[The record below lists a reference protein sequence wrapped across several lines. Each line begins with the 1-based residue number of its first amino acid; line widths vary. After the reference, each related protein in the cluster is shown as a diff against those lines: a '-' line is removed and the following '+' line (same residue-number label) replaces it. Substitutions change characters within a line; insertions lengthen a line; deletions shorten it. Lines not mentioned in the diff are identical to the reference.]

1 MLVTAIKDHSLLR
14 FKQGDQ
20 FTIQGVKYLKC
31 GCVLFDVGIRHAGF
45 NVHGA
50 CEHGS
55 EYCSEEIGWYA
66 SYMFTP
72 TAEIEQAV
80 QEIVSH
86 VQGHY
91 IETKVYT
98 QEQWRTINGTIH
110 STHKETS

>member
-14 FKQGDQ
+14 FKQGEQ
-20 FTIQGVKYLKC
+20 FTIIGVKYLTC

-55 EYCSEEIGWYA
+55 EYCTEEIGWYA

-72 TAEIEQAV
+72 SSEIKQAIT
-80 QEIVSH
+80 ELISN
-86 VQGHY
+86 
-91 IETKVYT
+91 
-98 QEQWRTINGTIH
+98 INGTIH
-110 STHKETS
+110 STHNETS

>member
-72 TAEIEQAV
+72 SSEIKQAIT
-80 QEIVSH
+80 ELISN
-86 VQGHY
+86 
-91 IETKVYT
+91 
-98 QEQWRTINGTIH
+98 INGTIH
-110 STHKETS
+110 STHKEAS